1 MKKFLKIIIPFLF
14 IIVGL
19 STSFIYHSQQTNAL
33 ENEQEVDHNK
43 TEATEE
49 NIELN
54 PFGNTVKKENID
66 DGVILGYIHRMS
78 HQKVRAEEKWGFYL
92 ITDERI
98 EWLLDAVKQNKD
110 HLMYG
115 DEYLEILTRWSES
128 DFSKVV
134 EEHNWVWKIQG
145 GTDEKE
151 KATGILS
158 EKEEREYIHNT
169 KD

>member
-1 MKKFLKIIIPFLF
+1 
-14 IIVGL
+14 
-19 STSFIYHSQQTNAL
+19 
-33 ENEQEVDHNK
+33 
-43 TEATEE
+43 
-49 NIELN
+49 
-54 PFGNTVKKENID
+54 
-66 DGVILGYIHRMS
+66 VILGYIHRMS

-158 EKEEREYIHNT
+158 EKKNENIFITRKINVSLSNAVKIQNERIAN
-169 KD
+169 